1 MIRLSSLCREN
12 RAEPSSVLVS
22 SREPS
27 LTPLLSHSGNRL
39 RADDPIVFSALFSN
53 VFDPLGTSG
62 QLRPAIP
69 SRADNT
75 RPVRHSDGLV
85 PWRAR
90 TEGSRDSPQRTGLR
104 LRSR

>member
-39 RADDPIVFSALFSN
+39 RADDTIVFSALFSN

-62 QLRPAIP
+62 PFVLLDQLRPAIP
-69 SRADNT
+69 SRADNARSAIRT
-75 RPVRHSDGLV
+75 DSSVASSDRGI
-85 PWRAR
+85 
-90 TEGSRDSPQRTGLR
+90 S
-104 LRSR
+104 